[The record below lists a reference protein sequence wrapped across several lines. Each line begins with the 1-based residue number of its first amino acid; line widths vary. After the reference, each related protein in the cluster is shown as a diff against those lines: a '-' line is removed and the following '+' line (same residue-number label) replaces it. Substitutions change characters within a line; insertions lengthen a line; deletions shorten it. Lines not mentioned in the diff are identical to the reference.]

1 MATHRAGRVGPSA
14 AAEPAPVSDPG
25 RGLDPR
31 VELGEF
37 LRTRRARLKP
47 ADVGLTD
54 HSRRRRVPGL
64 RREELAQLAGVSA
77 AYYTRF
83 EQGNARNVSRE
94 VLDAISRVLRLS
106 DAEHAHLLGLARP
119 GRHRQ
124 RPTPARMQVRPAVRE
139 LLTAM
144 EGVPAYVWG
153 RHTDVLAWNQTASAL
168 FGDWAARAPQDR
180 NWARI
185 TFLDPASR
193 TLFAD
198 WEAKAYDVVGQL
210 RLGADPQA
218 DDSPLASLI
227 GELSVRS
234 EDFRRLWAAHDVKKK
249 THGTMRFS
257 HPLVGELTLR
267 YETLA
272 VLGDPEQ
279 KLTVYHA
286 EPGSPSEEALRLL
299 ASWGADAS
307 RERPDDPADLAAPE
321 RGTRRPD

>member
-1 MATHRAGRVGPSA
+1 MATERAARTGPA
-14 AAEPAPVSDPG
+14 AAPGSAPEPVPPTAPPA
-25 RGLDPR
+25 
-31 VELGEF
+31 ELSEF

-83 EQGNARNVSRE
+83 EQGNAHNVSRE

-106 DAEHAHLLGLARP
+106 DAEHAHLLRLAQPTR
-119 GRHRQ
+119 RHRQ
-124 RPTPARMQVRPAVRE
+124 SEPPRQQVRPEVRE

-153 RHTDVLAWNQTASAL
+153 RRTDVLAWNQTASAL
-168 FGDWAARAPQDR
+168 FGDWADREPRDR

-185 TFLDPASR
+185 AFLDPAAR

-198 WEAKAYDVVGQL
+198 WEAKAYDVAGQL
-210 RLGADPQA
+210 RLGAGEHADDPQ
-218 DDSPLASLI
+218 LAALI
-227 GELSVRS
+227 GELALKS
-234 EDFRRLWAAHDVKKK
+234 EDFRRLWAAHEVKRK
-249 THGTMRFS
+249 THGTMRLT
-257 HPLVGELTLR
+257 HPLVGDLTLH

-272 VLGDPEQ
+272 LPGDHDQ
-279 KLTVYHA
+279 SLTTYHA
-286 EPGSPSEEALRLL
+286 KPGTPAEQSLRLL
-299 ASWGADAS
+299 ASWGPDATT
-307 RERPDDPADLAAPE
+307 ER
-321 RGTRRPD
+321 

>member
-1 MATHRAGRVGPSA
+1 MATGHATQSDSSA
-14 AAEPAPVSDPG
+14 A
-25 RGLDPR
+25 
-31 VELGEF
+31 ELSEF
-37 LRTRRARLKP
+37 LRTRRARRKP

-94 VLDAISRVLRLS
+94 VLDAISRVLELS
-106 DAEHAHLLGLARP
+106 EVEHAHLVRLAQPKRPQRRP
-119 GRHRQ
+119 GPPRQ
-124 RPTPARMQVRPAVRE
+124 QVRPEIRD
-139 LLTAM
+139 LLAAL

-153 RHTDVLAWNQTASAL
+153 PRTDVLAWNQTASAL
-168 FGDWAARAPQDR
+168 FGDWAARASADR

-193 TLFAD
+193 TLFPD

-210 RLGADPQA
+210 RLGAGLHTDDPL
-218 DDSPLASLI
+218 LASLV
-227 GELSVRS
+227 GELSLKS
-234 EDFRRLWAAHDVKKK
+234 EDFRRLWATHDVKKK
-249 THGTMRFS
+249 THGIMRLS

-272 VLGDPEQ
+272 LPGDLEQ
-279 KLTVYHA
+279 LLSTYHA
-286 EPGSPSEEALRLL
+286 EPGSLSEEALRLL
-299 ASWGADAS
+299 ASWGADAAQ
-307 RERPDDPADLAAPE
+307 ERAAAAQ
-321 RGTRRPD
+321 

>member
-1 MATHRAGRVGPSA
+1 MATHRAARTGPSA
-14 AAEPAPVSDPG
+14 DSDSAPVPDLRG
-25 RGLDPR
+25 GLDPR
-31 VELGEF
+31 AELSEF

-47 ADVGLTD
+47 ADVGLAD

-94 VLDAISRVLRLS
+94 VLDAISRVLKLS
-106 DAEHAHLLGLARP
+106 DAEHAHLLRLAQP
-119 GRHRQ
+119 KRHRP
-124 RPTPARMQVRPAVRE
+124 RPAPPRRQVRPEVRE

-153 RHTDVLAWNQTASAL
+153 RRADVLAWNQTASAL
-168 FGDWAARAPQDR
+168 FGDWAARAPQER

-193 TLFAD
+193 KLFAD
-198 WEAKAYDVVGQL
+198 WESKAYDVVGQL
-210 RLGADPQA
+210 RLGAGLHA
-218 DDSPLASLI
+218 DDPLLASLI
-227 GELSVRS
+227 GELAMKS

-249 THGTMRFS
+249 THGTMRLS
-257 HPLVGELTLR
+257 HPLVGELTVR

-272 VLGDPEQ
+272 LPGDQEQ
-279 KLTVYHA
+279 SLTTYHA

-307 RERPDDPADLAAPE
+307 QERPT
-321 RGTRRPD
+321 GTRH

>member
-1 MATHRAGRVGPSA
+1 MATGHAAQSDSSA
-14 AAEPAPVSDPG
+14 A
-25 RGLDPR
+25 
-31 VELGEF
+31 ELSEF
-37 LRTRRARLKP
+37 LRTRRARRKP

-94 VLDAISRVLRLS
+94 VLDAISRVLELS
-106 DAEHAHLLGLARP
+106 EVEHAHLVRLAQPKRPQRRP
-119 GRHRQ
+119 GPPRQ
-124 RPTPARMQVRPAVRE
+124 QVRPEIRD
-139 LLTAM
+139 LLAAL

-153 RHTDVLAWNQTASAL
+153 PRTDVLAWNQTASAL
-168 FGDWAARAPQDR
+168 FGDWAARASADR

-193 TLFAD
+193 TLFPD

-210 RLGADPQA
+210 RLGAGLHTDDPL
-218 DDSPLASLI
+218 LASLV
-227 GELSVRS
+227 GELSLKS
-234 EDFRRLWAAHDVKKK
+234 EDFRRLWATHDVKKK
-249 THGTMRFS
+249 THGIMRLS

-272 VLGDPEQ
+272 LPGDLEQ
-279 KLTVYHA
+279 LLSTYHA
-286 EPGSPSEEALRLL
+286 EPGSLSEEALRLL
-299 ASWGADAS
+299 ASWGADAAQ
-307 RERPDDPADLAAPE
+307 ERAAAAQ
-321 RGTRRPD
+321 

>member
-1 MATHRAGRVGPSA
+1 MATHRAARTGPSA
-14 AAEPAPVSDPG
+14 APESAPEPDLQEE
-25 RGLDPR
+25 LDPR
-31 VELGEF
+31 AELSEF

-47 ADVGLTD
+47 ADVGLAD

-94 VLDAISRVLRLS
+94 VLDAISRVLKLS
-106 DAEHAHLLGLARP
+106 DAEHAHLLRRAQP
-119 GRHRQ
+119 KRHRRQ
-124 RPTPARMQVRPAVRE
+124 PEPPRQQMRPAVLE

-153 RHTDVLAWNQTASAL
+153 RRTDVLAWNETASAL
-168 FGDWAARAPQDR
+168 FGDWAARAPQER
-180 NWARI
+180 SWARI

-193 TLFAD
+193 KLFTD
-198 WEAKAYDVVGQL
+198 WESKAYDVVGQL
-210 RLGADPQA
+210 RLGAGLHA
-218 DDSPLASLI
+218 NDSLLASLI
-227 GELSVRS
+227 GELSMKS
-234 EDFRRLWAAHDVKKK
+234 DDFRRLWAAHDVKKK
-249 THGTMRFS
+249 AHGTMRLS

-272 VLGDPEQ
+272 LLGDQEQ
-279 KLTVYHA
+279 SLTTYHA

-307 RERPDDPADLAAPE
+307 QERPA
-321 RGTRRPD
+321 GTPH